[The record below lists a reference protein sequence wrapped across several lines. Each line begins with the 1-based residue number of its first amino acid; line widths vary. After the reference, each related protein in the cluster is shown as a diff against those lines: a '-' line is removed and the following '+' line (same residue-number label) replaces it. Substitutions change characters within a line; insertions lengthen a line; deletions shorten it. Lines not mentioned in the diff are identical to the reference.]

1 MKKVLVF
8 GASSSQN
15 SINKKLAIHAATQ
28 LENVEIQII
37 DLIDF
42 EMPLF
47 SVDREV
53 ADGIPEKAKLFKK
66 MLKEVDA
73 IVVSFAEHNGSFSS
87 VFKNLFD
94 WTSRIEK
101 SMWENKPMLAL
112 ATSPGARGGQS
123 ILTHVLKDFQYRG
136 GNIVA
141 NFSLPSFQQN
151 FSETEGI
158 TDEALNAELLKQV
171 ANLQEQI

>member
-8 GASSSQN
+8 GASSSRN

-37 DLIDF
+37 DLNDF

-47 SVDREV
+47 SIDREGET
-53 ADGIPEKAKLFKK
+53 GIPEPAQLFKK
-66 MLKEVDA
+66 MLKEADA
-73 IVVSFAEHNGSFSS
+73 IVVSFAEHNGSFSAI
-87 VFKNLFD
+87 FKNLFD

-101 SMWENKPMLAL
+101 GMWENKPMLAL

-123 ILTHVLKDFQYRG
+123 VLSHVLKDFQYRG

-141 NFSLPSFQQN
+141 SFSLPSFQQN
-151 FSETEGI
+151 FSDDAGI
-158 TDEALNAELLKQV
+158 TDETLNTELMKQV
-171 ANLQEQI
+171 AILQETI

>member
-8 GASSSQN
+8 GASSSKE

-28 LENVEIQII
+28 LDNVEIQII
-37 DLIDF
+37 DMNDF
-42 EMPLF
+42 EMTLF
-47 SVDREV
+47 SIDKEG
-53 ADGIPEKAKLFKK
+53 DSGIPEQAQLFKK
-66 MLKEVDA
+66 MLKAADA

-101 SMWENKPMLAL
+101 SMWENKPMLAM

-123 ILTHVLKDFQYRG
+123 VLTHVLKDFQYRG

-141 NFSLPSFQQN
+141 SFSLPSFQQN
-151 FSETEGI
+151 FSETDGI
-158 TDEALNAELLKQV
+158 TDEELKAELLKQV
-171 ANLQEQI
+171 AILQEQL